1 MYANLQ
7 SLQICISRMVCATLR
22 PMPSSPGLRD
32 RKKQRTR
39 QAIESVALRLFEEQ
53 GFEGTTI
60 DQIAAAAEIAP
71 RTFFH
76 YYPSKE
82 DVVLADYASRLDRIE
97 AALKASTSDQAPWP
111 ALKRAFL
118 NVASDYETERE
129 GLLRRFRII
138 QDSPS
143 VAARNLQIQAAWEA
157 AVTEAVAGWLGTDPS
172 KDIRPR
178 LIAGAALAAMRVSLR
193 RWLTDEGSSRLP
205 DHIGYCFD
213 LMETGLGQVSGPI

>member
-1 MYANLQ
+1 M
-7 SLQICISRMVCATLR
+7 S
-22 PMPSSPGLRD
+22 SSPGLRD

-39 QAIESVALRLFEEQ
+39 QTIEKVALRLFEEQ
-53 GFEGTTI
+53 GFDGTTI

-76 YYPSKE
+76 YFPSKE

-97 AALKASTSDQAPWP
+97 AALKANPADQAPWP
-111 ALKRAFL
+111 ALRGAFL
-118 NVASDYETERE
+118 SVASDYETERE

-143 VAARNLQIQAAWEA
+143 VAARNLQIQADWED
-157 AVTEAVAGWLGTDPS
+157 AVTEAVAGWLGVDPS
-172 KDIRPR
+172 RDIRPR

-205 DHIGYCFD
+205 DHIAYCFD
-213 LMETGLGQVSGPI
+213 LTETGLGQVSRPK